1 MCIFIQFNAFS
12 FHMVQEPFVL
22 CRLFRKP
29 EEKSDA
35 PKFDEANQSGS
46 PPTLTKSS
54 PDDTSSDLLQET
66 AMSDM
71 PVGEEPEVIYGWSPE
86 KLDTMTPSAPGP
98 VESVSNSNM
107 ASDMEDHATD
117 QDTPKGVR

>member
-12 FHMVQEPFVL
+12 FDMVQEPFVL

-35 PKFDEANQSGS
+35 PKLDEANQSGS
-46 PPTLTKSS
+46 PSTLTKSS
-54 PDDTSSDLLQET
+54 PDDTLSDLRPET

-71 PVGEEPEVIYGWSPE
+71 LVGEEPEVIYRWSPE
-86 KLDTMTPSAPGP
+86 KSDTMTPSAPGP
-98 VESVSNSNM
+98 VESASNSNM
-107 ASDMEDHATD
+107 ASDVEDHSTD